1 MSLAI
6 SDRAKGNPVDHFQTL
21 ILFVLTIF
29 TSATI
34 LFLVQP
40 MVGKI
45 LLPFLGGTPA
55 VWNTCMVFSR
65 DCSWRATFTR
75 T

>member
-1 MSLAI
+1 MSLAN

-34 LFLVQP
+34 H
-40 MVGKI
+40 GI
-45 LLPFLGGTPA
+45 
-55 VWNTCMVFSR
+55 
-65 DCSWRATFTR
+65 SWFCTYDAKHFFT
-75 T
+75 